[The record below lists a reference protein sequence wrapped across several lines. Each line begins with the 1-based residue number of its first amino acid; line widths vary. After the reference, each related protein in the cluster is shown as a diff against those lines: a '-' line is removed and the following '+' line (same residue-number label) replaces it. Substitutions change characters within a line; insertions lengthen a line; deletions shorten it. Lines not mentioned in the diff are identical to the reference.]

1 MAASVAE
8 GCGDRRRGEAVAAG
22 DAQHPMTACAA
33 GHVRARVTSIAQD
46 CSATLLKRRL
56 GQSSIVSFVRVVS
69 NEENCQ
75 R

>member
-33 GHVRARVTSIAQD
+33 GHVRARVTSYCPRLFCNLVETSPRTILHRVI
-46 CSATLLKRRL
+46 CSCGLK
-56 GQSSIVSFVRVVS
+56 
-69 NEENCQ
+69 
-75 R
+75 